1 MQISLQSF
9 STLVQNMCASA
20 QGACADLLDV
30 SVGSVTRALLEA
42 SASVA
47 LWLQYLVLQ
56 VLTMTRLATSV
67 GSDVDSW
74 VGDFGLARLP
84 GTAAVGHVTLTCLA
98 PQSQSG
104 VVPVGCVVRTSD
116 GSQSFQVI
124 ADAANIAWST
134 AVMAYVRPAGTA
146 SITVPVQAVTVGT
159 GGNVQTGT
167 INLLGQATAG
177 IDTVTN
183 ALPLVSG
190 LDPESDA
197 SLRGRFVGYI
207 NTRARATLAAVENTV
222 VSVQQGLT
230 ATVLEN
236 VDASGTPRLGTFTVV
251 ADDGSGSPAQGLLT
265 RIALAV
271 DLVRP
276 VGSIFSVVGP
286 TLVTANI
293 SMTLSIVPGA
303 DTATIQQ
310 NVLSAVTALVDGL
323 AVGVALPFTRVA
335 SVAYQADPNV
345 VNVQNLEIN
354 GAMLDVGGE
363 VTQVVRAGTVT
374 IS

>member
-1 MQISLQSF
+1 
-9 STLVQNMCASA
+9 MCASA

-236 VDASGTPRLGTFTVV
+236 VDASGAPRLGTFTVV